1 MSSSSR
7 KQPSK
12 RIVIAFQI
20 FILIMSI
27 GWTVSSRVPAAATT
41 SGAPPP
47 SPRQGFSA
55 PDFTLDALGGGQVSL
70 SALRGKIV
78 MINLWAS
85 WCPPCREE
93 MPAIERVYQVY
104 KDKGLVVLGVN
115 TTNQDREAD
124 AVSFVQELGLTFPIL
139 FDRSGSVSAR
149 YSLRALPTTFF
160 VDRKGVIQEV
170 VIGGPMSE
178 TSIRTR
184 VESLLEK

>member
-1 MSSSSR
+1 MM
-7 KQPSK
+7 K
-12 RIVIAFQI
+12 RLRERALFQVL
-20 FILIMSI
+20 ILILSI
-27 GWTVSSRVPAAATT
+27 GWTMVSRVPAVATT
-41 SGAPPP
+41 GGAPPP

-55 PDFTLDALGGGQVSL
+55 PDFTMEALGGGQVSL
-70 SALRGKIV
+70 SELRGKVV

-93 MPAIERVYQVY
+93 MPAIERVYQKY
-104 KDKGLVVLGVN
+104 KDQGFVVLGVN
-115 TTNQDREAD
+115 TTSQDQEAG
-124 AVSFVQELGLTFPIL
+124 AARFVQEFSLNFPIL

-149 YSLRALPTTFF
+149 YALRALPTTFF

-178 TSIRTR
+178 TSMRAR

>member
-1 MSSSSR
+1 M
-7 KQPSK
+7 
-12 RIVIAFQI
+12 
-20 FILIMSI
+20 
-27 GWTVSSRVPAAATT
+27 SSRVPAAATT